1 MSEIQSEKKQE
12 ISNGQGIKSANSEK
26 SGDEHVRQVV
36 TQVIQSEFSGPLP
49 PPNIIKRYEDILPG
63 AADRILSMAENQA
76 KHRQEIEKKMIDSE
90 ARDGLLGVCFAFILG
105 ISCIIAGI
113 IIAFLVPQ
121 SSGAIAGSIFGVAG
135 IGSIIA
141 TFIKGTRT
149 AKTKDDL
156 S

>member
-49 PPNIIKRYEDILPG
+49 PPNIIKGYEDILPG

-76 KHRQEIEKKMIDSE
+76 KHRQEIEKK
-90 ARDGLLGVCFAFILG
+90 
-105 ISCIIAGI
+105 
-113 IIAFLVPQ
+113 
-121 SSGAIAGSIFGVAG
+121 
-135 IGSIIA
+135 
-141 TFIKGTRT
+141 K
-149 AKTKDDL
+149 
-156 S
+156 

>member
-1 MSEIQSEKKQE
+1 MSETQSEKKQE
-12 ISNGQGIKSANSEK
+12 ISDERDIKLANAEK

-49 PPNIIKRYEDILPG
+49 PPNIIKGYEDILPG

-76 KHRQEIEKKMIDSE
+76 KHRQEIEKKMVDSE
-90 ARDGLLGVCFAFILG
+90 ARDGFLGICFAFILG
-105 ISCIIAGI
+105 ISCIFAGV

-135 IGSIIA
+135 ISSIIA
-141 TFIKGTRT
+141 TFIKGTR
-149 AKTKDDL
+149 AEKNKDDP